1 MTPTATDPGSAP
13 ARGISPRLLLIAGL
27 FVATLV
33 TSNIVAVK
41 LTTLGPF
48 LVPAAI
54 VIFPLSYLF
63 GDVLTEVWGY
73 AVARTVIWTGFAANI
88 IVVCFVAITVAIP
101 SSPAYAAIAAARIK
115 SAQSLWEVHPVFS
128 IVKG

>member
-1 MTPTATDPGSAP
+1 MIESPRPAAP
-13 ARGISPRLLLIAGL
+13 RTVSPRLLLIAGL

-101 SSPAYAAIAAARIK
+101 SSPAYADGNAY
-115 SAQSLWEVHPVFS
+115 
-128 IVKG
+128 